1 MKDRRLERQIE
12 VLDDFLDRWQKLGC
26 YFQRAQ
32 RGQAPTE
39 AQEEEF
45 LVLKGEMSQDYQ
57 FLMAETAGQ
66 REPGDQTVEILAA
79 VVSLQR
85 LNELGEAEVRALETA
100 WHYSYLVLQGL
111 LGRLKAR
118 KLQLASVNALGY
130 YIGRVLRNPVVILL
144 LLGAMVAAALWLMN
158 FTQTGPEKLIEPRGS
173 RPAQTEK
180 ATGL

>member
-12 VLDDFLDRWQKLGC
+12 VLDDFLDRWQKLGS

-32 RGQAPTE
+32 DGRKPTE
-39 AQEEEF
+39 QQEEEF
-45 LVLKGEMSQDYQ
+45 LVLKGAMSQDYE
-57 FLMAETAGQ
+57 FLMTGTGGQ
-66 REPGDQTVEILAA
+66 REQGDQTVEILAA
-79 VVSLQR
+79 VASLHR
-85 LNELGEAEVRALETA
+85 LNEIDESQVRALETA
-100 WHYSYLVLQGL
+100 WHYSYIVLQGL

-144 LLGAMVAAALWLMN
+144 LMGAVVAAVLWLMN
-158 FTQTGPEKLIEPRGS
+158 FTQTGPDKLIEPRGP
-173 RPAQTEK
+173 RPTQTEK